1 MSTRVRPDLRSP
13 ILLHASWMLLLL
25 LLVAPTLGF
34 LWEKWTRNVWYNGHG
49 IFVPVLVGF
58 LAYHALRRSPVR
70 EEPGSAWGFALV
82 VPGLLMIAVDSAIR
96 TQLLAAVGLL
106 VCLPGLALLLLGP
119 ARTRVLL
126 FPCLLAFF
134 MLPIPA
140 GFKVVIH
147 GFLRRFTAEQSA
159 NVLELLGQP
168 ALAEGTLLFL
178 PHGTFRVVEECSGFS
193 ALYAAVTI
201 ALVLAYLSDSK
212 LRRVVLLLAPW
223 PLAMACN
230 VARIVILALL
240 AESQGFAILDTSVHV
255 LSGYATFLATLAL
268 LFLLAEHGP
277 RGAPG

>member
-1 MSTRVRPDLRSP
+1 MSTRVRPDPRILT
-13 ILLHASWMLLLL
+13 LLHASWLLLLL

-49 IFVPVLVGF
+49 IFVPLLVGF

-96 TQLLAAVGLL
+96 TQLLAATGLL

-119 ARTRVLL
+119 ARTRVLV
-126 FPCLLAFF
+126 FPCILAFF

-147 GFLRRFTAEQSA
+147 DVLRRFTAEQSA
-159 NVLELLGQP
+159 NVLGLLGQP
-168 ALAEGTLLFL
+168 ALAEGTMLFL

-223 PLAMACN
+223 PLALACN

-240 AESQGFAILDTSVHV
+240 AESQGFAILDTPLHV
-255 LSGYATFLATLAL
+255 LSGYATFLATLGL

-277 RGAPG
+277 RGAPA